1 MEPPRSSPPD
11 SEARPSPLPPASARW
26 LVCGGRR
33 RASSRA
39 GMPPGGK
46 LQGAGGPLAP
56 PRGREETR
64 RFPREPPGPIEAPGD
79 ILTQNSLIFPPA
91 GSLRQTDK
99 AELKVVKMTIPALQL
114 RSHNP

>member
-64 RFPREPPGPIEAPGD
+64 RFPRGASRTHRGTRRYTNTEQPHLPSSWVLEA
-79 ILTQNSLIFPPA
+79 N
-91 GSLRQTDK
+91 
-99 AELKVVKMTIPALQL
+99 
-114 RSHNP
+114 